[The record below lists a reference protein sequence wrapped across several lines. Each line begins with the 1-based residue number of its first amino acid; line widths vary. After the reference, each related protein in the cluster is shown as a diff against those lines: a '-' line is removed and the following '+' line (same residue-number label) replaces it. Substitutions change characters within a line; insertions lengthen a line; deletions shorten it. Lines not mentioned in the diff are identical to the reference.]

1 MSMLNAASEN
11 VLVKYLFVG
20 SFLTT
25 IFVISNIVTDPVNV
39 TKHFLLGAT
48 AFGAVAAG
56 GLKTLKLSWTMSR
69 IYFVFILLFIV
80 FMVNAVINSKSP
92 LSQNI
97 YGTYG
102 RNTGFIAYLSLSLLA
117 ISATVIRQ
125 KKNFEKLIYGLFAAG
140 FTNVFYCLWA
150 WIFGDFIGWS
160 NVYNTILG
168 TFGNPNFIGA
178 FLGLFVSV
186 LFAYV
191 VAPKTNNIFRL
202 ISIITV
208 VIGFAEIKHSHAVQG
223 IAVTAAGFSLVIFYL
238 LRNQFKNWLIPIIYT
253 CFVTIIGLVAL
264 MGALQKGP
272 LASYIYKTSVSL
284 RGEYWQAGI
293 NMAKK
298 FPLTG
303 VGMDSY
309 GDWFRRLRDDSA
321 LIMPGPNTVSNA
333 AHNVNLD
340 ILAYGGFP
348 LFLSYLALIT
358 ITVIAIIKLTL
369 RMKKYDAVFVALTTG
384 WVCYQI
390 QAAISIN
397 QIGLAIWGWLFSG
410 AIIAYE
416 ISTRDTEVQLSQN
429 SEKRPQS
436 KKNKVSQVEVF
447 SPQLLGGIGM
457 VVGMLIAVPPL
468 SADMAWSSALKNSSI
483 ESATRALEPGYLRP
497 SSSYRISTGAYL
509 FEQNKL
515 YDLAYKYA
523 KASVEFNPEYFDGWK
538 MLYFATSTPQSE
550 KDFALSQMKL
560 LDPKNPN
567 VLDGPK

>member
-1 MSMLNAASEN
+1 MLTANNEK
-11 VLVKYLFVG
+11 VLVKYLYIG

-56 GLKTLKLSWTMSR
+56 GIKGIKLSWVNSR
-69 IYFVFILLFIV
+69 TYIVFTLLFIG
-80 FMVNAVINSKSP
+80 FMVSAVLNSKSP
-92 LSQNI
+92 LAQNI

-102 RNTGFIAYLSLSLLA
+102 RNTGFIAYLSLTLTA
-117 ISATVIRQ
+117 ISATAVRQ
-125 KKNFEKLIYGLFAAG
+125 KGNFEKLLYGLFAAG
-140 FTNVFYCLWA
+140 FVNVFYCLWA

-178 FLGLFVSV
+178 FLGIFVSV
-186 LFAYV
+186 LFAYI
-191 VAPKTNNIFRL
+191 VAPGTKTIFR
-202 ISIITV
+202 IVSIITIF
-208 VIGFAEIKHSHAVQG
+208 IGFFEIKHSHAVQG
-223 IAVTAAGFSLVIFYL
+223 IAVTAAGFSVVVFFL
-238 LRNQFKNWLIPIIYT
+238 LRDHFKNWVVPFAYSA
-253 CFVTIIGLVAL
+253 FVAILGFVAL

-284 RGEYWQAGI
+284 RGEYWKAGI
-293 NMAKK
+293 NMAEK
-298 FPLTG
+298 FPFTG

-333 AHNVNLD
+333 AHNVNID

-348 LFLSYLALIT
+348 LFICYLALIT
-358 ITVIAIIKLTL
+358 ITLISIIKLTL
-369 RMKKYDAVFVALTTG
+369 RIKKYDAIFVALTTG
-384 WVCYQI
+384 WLCYQI

-416 ISTRDTEVQLSQN
+416 IATRNSASEEIIISGKKAPNKNIKAKST
-429 SEKRPQS
+429 
-436 KKNKVSQVEVF
+436 EVF

-457 VVGMLIAVPPL
+457 VIGMLLAVPPL
-468 SADMAWSSALKNSSI
+468 SADMAWRTALKESSV
-483 ESATRALEPGYLRP
+483 EAATRSLEPGYLRP
-497 SSSYRISTGAYL
+497 SNSYRISMGAYL

-523 KASVEFNPEYFDGWK
+523 KASVDFNPASFDAWK
-538 MLYFATSTPQSE
+538 MLYYATNTPQKE

-560 LDPKNPN
+560 LDPKNPD

>member
-1 MSMLNAASEN
+1 MLNTASEN
-11 VLVKYLFVG
+11 VLVKYLYVG

-56 GLKTLKLSWTMSR
+56 GLKTLKLSWTSSK
-69 IYFVFILLFIV
+69 IYLVFTLLFIV
-80 FMVNAVINSKSP
+80 FMVNAVINSSSP
-92 LSQNI
+92 LAQNL

-102 RNTGFIAYLSLSLLA
+102 RNTGFIAYLSLSILTIA
-117 ISATVIRQ
+117 ATVIRQ
-125 KKNFEKLIYGLFAAG
+125 KTNFEKLIYGLFAAG
-140 FTNVFYCLWA
+140 FANVFYCLWA
-150 WIFGDFIGWS
+150 WNFGDFIGWS

-178 FLGLFVSV
+178 FLGIFVSV

-202 ISIITV
+202 ISVITIL
-208 VIGFAEIKHSHAVQG
+208 IGFAEIKHSHAVQG

-238 LRNQFKNWLIPIIYT
+238 LRHQFKNWFVPTCYSIVVALIG
-253 CFVTIIGLVAL
+253 FVAL

-298 FPLTG
+298 FPMTG

-321 LIMPGPNTVSNA
+321 LIMPGPNTVTNA
-333 AHNVNLD
+333 AHNVNIDL
-340 ILAYGGFP
+340 LAYGGFP
-348 LFLSYLALIT
+348 LFICYMALLVIT
-358 ITVIAIIKLTL
+358 LIAIIRVTL
-369 RMKKYDAVFVALTTG
+369 RSKKYDVIFVALATG
-384 WVCYQI
+384 WICYQI

-397 QIGLAIWGWLFSG
+397 QIGLAIWGWLFGG

-416 ISTRDTEVQLSQN
+416 ISTRDTEVQMRQN
-429 SEKRPQS
+429 SEKTPQI
-436 KKNKVSQVEVF
+436 KKNKVNQVEVF

-457 VVGMLIAVPPL
+457 VIGMLIAVPPL

-483 ESATRALEPGYLRP
+483 ESATRSLEPGYLRP
-497 SSSYRISTGAYL
+497 SSSYRISMGAYL

-523 KASVEFNPEYFDGWK
+523 KASVKFNPQNFDSWK
-538 MLYFATSTPQSE
+538 MLYYATNTPKSE
-550 KDFALSQMKL
+550 KDFALAQMKL
-560 LDPKNPN
+560 LDPKNPD
-567 VLDGPK
+567 VLSGPK